1 MRHAGEGEGAMPMG
15 RDPMA
20 AGRITSP
27 RRRLAHA
34 FSFAFTSL
42 TSAPAISFSRIL
54 SKVSARTP
62 M

>member
-1 MRHAGEGEGAMPMG
+1 MRHAGEGEGALPVSG
-15 RDPMA
+15 DRMA
-20 AGRITSP
+20 AGRERGP
-27 RRRLAHA
+27 RLGLAHA
-34 FSFAFTSL
+34 FSFAFTSF